1 MRSHNI
7 CFKWRYRKTI
17 IWIANL
23 SAAVTLHNIIC
34 GVYFFSSFHHY
45 YYFYYYYFCSLL
57 IFQRNKNRNQT
68 NFRFAQ
74 ITFIPFGREGSVLL
88 LLLLFCSL
96 LIF

>member
-1 MRSHNI
+1 MDTPLI
-7 CFKWRYRKTI
+7 CSCDFTQYHLWGF
-17 IWIANL
+17 
-23 SAAVTLHNIIC
+23 V
-34 GVYFFSSFHHY
+34 FSSFHHY

-57 IFQRNKNRNQT
+57 IFQRNKNRNRT

-74 ITFIPFGREGSVLL
+74 ITFIPFVRGGGGGGGGGGSVLL

>member
-1 MRSHNI
+1 MDTPLI
-7 CFKWRYRKTI
+7 CSCDFTQYHLWG
-17 IWIANL
+17 L
-23 SAAVTLHNIIC
+23 V
-34 GVYFFSSFHHY
+34 FSSCHHYY
-45 YYFYYYYFCSLL
+45 YYFYYYYYCSLL

-74 ITFIPFGREGSVLL
+74 IIFIHFVRGGSVLL